1 MLPNAAL
8 PWAWPWPPSCTLNIL
23 TSILRRQGR
32 GRHRNNTIFRVGIRP
47 PAGTDRP
54 ARPNGPCRA
63 PEGIKE
69 QRRGAGHRR
78 LIGIYDV

>member
-1 MLPNAAL
+1 VSAYAL
-8 PWAWPWPPSCTLNIL
+8 LLGLIVLLGQMA
-23 TSILRRQGR
+23 
-32 GRHRNNTIFRVGIRP
+32 
-47 PAGTDRP
+47 
-54 ARPNGPCRA
+54 PCRA